1 VLSSPQRFFRLSRSE
16 APDERQRPC
25 GRDDVGS
32 RLSLNPYAP
41 HYRRPSLLSSSPPIL
56 SSAPL
61 SVGLPDHPGGS
72 MRLPIVLPC
81 QPDAYAA
88 GPRLSDGGSMS
99 TCGHP
104 LIAAAPSLV
113 PFGQSVAVSP
123 DCDDTPVPF
132 AHWRVDGGCTSSLLL
147 AIAYRATPH
156 PVSELLGGRAPR
168 GFLPVPCGTSVL
180 VRKASYPP
188 PQDGDTHASVCSR
201 WWNTG
206 SKEFEHPL
214 PPIY

>member
-1 VLSSPQRFFRLSRSE
+1 MCFPPHSGSSDSLAAKHRTNVCVLADGVMSAL
-16 APDERQRPC
+16 
-25 GRDDVGS
+25 G
-32 RLSLNPYAP
+32 LSLNPYAL
-41 HYRRPSLLSSSPPIL
+41 RCQRPWLLSSSPPML
-56 SSAPL
+56 PSAHL
-61 SVGLPDHPGGS
+61 ADGLPGRPGES

-81 QPDAYAA
+81 QSDAYAA
-88 GPRLSDGGSMS
+88 GPRLSDEGSMS

-113 PFGQSVAVSP
+113 PFWSERSCTVAVAHHGA
-123 DCDDTPVPF
+123 PVPF
-132 AHWRVDGGCTSSLLL
+132 AHWRIYDGYTGSLLL
-147 AIAYRATPH
+147 TIAYRATPH

-180 VRKASYPP
+180 VRKASHLS

-206 SKEFEHPL
+206 SKE
-214 PPIY
+214 